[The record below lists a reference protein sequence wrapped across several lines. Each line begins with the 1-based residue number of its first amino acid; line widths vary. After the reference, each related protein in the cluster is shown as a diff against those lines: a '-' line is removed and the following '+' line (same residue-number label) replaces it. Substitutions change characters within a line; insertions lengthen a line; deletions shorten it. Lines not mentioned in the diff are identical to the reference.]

1 VDNRD
6 YFTLGS
12 STLLSNKLRT
22 ALSMLGI
29 AIGVAAVVLLTSI
42 GEGTRLYILNE
53 FTQFGTN
60 ILVVSPGKTETLGIP
75 GAVGG
80 TTRKLT
86 IDDAK
91 TLERLPGVTGIV
103 PLSVALARVEARGRG
118 RSVVIYGASSS
129 LPDVWKFDVGQGDFL
144 PTTDLHRSSPVA
156 VLGPKLKRELFRDEN
171 ALGEFIRIADSRLRV
186 IGVMSPKG
194 QMLGFD
200 LDDAVYIPVA
210 LAMTIFNTDELTEID
225 VSYTH
230 AGVADRLVE
239 EIREVLTVRH
249 RGHEDFTITT
259 QTAMLEVFDK
269 VIHGITLSVGFI
281 AGISL
286 LVGAVGVFTMMWI
299 SVGERVSEIG
309 LMIAVGATRSQIQ
322 KLFLLEAIL
331 ITTLGGALGAAAG
344 VSMALLLR
352 SVIPALPIQISPG
365 YLLAAVAVS
374 LITGVASGVAPAR
387 RAADLEPVEALRAE

>member
-171 ALGEFIRIADSRLRV
+171 ALGKFIRIADSRLRV

-210 LAMTIFNTDELTEID
+210 LAMTIFNTGELTEIN

-230 AGVADRLVE
+230 AGIADRLAE